1 MRFTKVFAL
10 CAVACFTAGAAAH
23 SDVLLRAQ
31 GGKVVIGAAD
41 DLAAEEG
48 GPFFDL
54 DTKVFEGVFIN
65 PAMPTPPF
73 GYDFERTEPGFFS
86 AAGLPVGDDL
96 PANADI
102 ALSLSSFSIGA
113 ANDLAFYWDGTG
125 EVDFQPLSIAQPGV
139 SFTFAPMSPTP
150 FASTD
155 GSGAV
160 DDHPLFGLTGGAADG
175 VYLVSPVV
183 SVTGLIDSD
192 PFYMVWLA
200 SSVLVDDET
209 AEELEGALELY
220 EEGGPDPI
228 VGGVNFAF
236 FEEAV
241 EFVGAIPEPSTALLA
256 MLATAVVGVTRRR

>member
-1 MRFTKVFAL
+1 MRFTKAL
-10 CAVACFTAGAAAH
+10 ALTGLACVAADATAH
-23 SDVLLRAQ
+23 SDILLRSM
-31 GGKVVIGAAD
+31 GGKAAIGAAD
-41 DLAAEEG
+41 DLSGEEG
-48 GPFFDL
+48 GPFYDL
-54 DTKVFEGVFIN
+54 DAKTFEAVFVN

-86 AAGLPVGDDL
+86 APGLLVGDDL

-102 ALSLSSFSIGA
+102 GLSLSPFSIGG

-125 EVDFQPLSIAQPGV
+125 QVDFQPLSVAQPGV
-139 SFTFAPMSPTP
+139 NFTFAPMGPTP
-150 FASTD
+150 FATTD

-183 SVTGLIDSD
+183 SVAGLTDSD

-220 EEGGPDPI
+220 EQGGPDPI

-241 EFVGAIPEPSTALLA
+241 EFVGSIPEPSSALLA
-256 MLATAVVGVTRRR
+256 MLATAVVGVTRRP